1 MTCSLP
7 CNLWQPPE
15 LKLTWRNVCN
25 ELGSCHELSNENDK
39 ALCRG
44 EICIPIIG
52 TKTLICFYS
61 LKIKFV
67 LHVFEH
73 CRSISFCIDIKDEYQ
88 STDRDDFSISH
99 NISQELMLL
108 NVPVNLT
115 IEGYKIELPKSVPID
130 NRGNCILGTIVLK
143 AFFEV

>member
-1 MTCSLP
+1 MYSNNRYKDTNML
-7 CNLWQPPE
+7 LQP
-15 LKLTWRNVCN
+15 
-25 ELGSCHELSNENDK
+25 K
-39 ALCRG
+39 AL
-44 EICIPIIG
+44 
-52 TKTLICFYS
+52 
-61 LKIKFV
+61 IKFV

-73 CRSISFCIDIKDEYQ
+73 CRSISFRIDIKDEYQ

-143 AFFEV
+143 AFVFLKYKQGSDTNFLK